1 MLALKEVTEIIK
13 TRIHQLDFNGAPKE
27 LYEPIKYTLNLG
39 GKRLRPALC
48 LLACDMVGGKVEKA
62 VLPAIGIEIFHNF
75 TLLHDDIMDN
85 ALIRRGKQTVH
96 KKWNDNVA
104 ILSGDT
110 MMALSYEYIMKAPE
124 HVRSTV
130 FSVFNKTAIEVCEG
144 QQYDMNF
151 ESDDHVTI
159 VDYLEMIRLKTAV
172 LLAGSLKIGALI
184 GGAEMKVANDLYRFG
199 ENMGIAFQLK
209 DDLLDVFSDVE
220 KFGKTSGGD
229 IVANKKTYLYLRAFE
244 LAEGETLKNLSRIFS
259 DKNMLPEK
267 KIKQVKE
274 IYQELDIN
282 NETGRLIDHY
292 YHLAMK
298 ALSEIKLP
306 EKNKK
311 PILHFANQLKERVS

>member
-13 TRIHQLDFNGAPKE
+13 NRIDRLDFDRRPKE
-27 LYEPIKYTLNLG
+27 LYEPIEYTLSLG

-48 LLACDMVGGKVEKA
+48 LLACDMVGGNVDDA
-62 VLPAIGIEIFHNF
+62 LVPAIGIEIFHNF

-85 ALIRRGKQTVH
+85 APIRRGKKTVH
-96 KKWNDNVA
+96 KKWNENVA

-124 HVRSTV
+124 QVRSTV

-151 ESDDHVTI
+151 ESDHHVSI
-159 VDYLEMIRLKTAV
+159 ANYLEMIRLKTAV
-172 LLAGSLKIGALI
+172 LLAGSLKIGAII
-184 GGAEMKVANDLYRFG
+184 GGADEKLANDLYRFG
-199 ENMGIAFQLK
+199 ENIGIAFQLK

-244 LAEGETLKNLSRIFS
+244 LAKGETLEKLSNLFTKVNI
-259 DKNMLPEK
+259 LPDNK
-267 KIKQVKE
+267 VSQVKE
-274 IYQELDIN
+274 IYKSLDIK
-282 NETGRLIDHY
+282 NETEQQIDHY
-292 YHLAMK
+292 YNLALE
-298 ALSEIKLP
+298 ALSEIHLP
-306 EKNKK
+306 DKNKTE
-311 PILHFANQLKERVS
+311 ILNFANQLKVRVF